1 MNKIKQM
8 NLKDKIVIITG
19 AGSGIGAAT
28 AKLFGSHGGRV
39 IVSDINFKNAQKVAD
54 EIKEN
59 GGMATAVKTD
69 VTDVEDV
76 KALVSNVVAEHG
88 RLDIMVNN
96 AGIGGANQKR
106 TAEHTHD
113 DWHNVIAVNQTGVFY
128 CMQVALQQMT
138 KQGHGAIINVASLAG
153 LKASTNNL
161 SYSASK
167 FAVVGMTKSA
177 ALEYG
182 HKNIRINA
190 VCPGYTHSALLSQLL
205 STREDMGEILK
216 KFTPM
221 GRFGEADEIAEGIC
235 WLASDSSKFITGQTL
250 TLDGGISL

>member
-1 MNKIKQM
+1 M

-28 AKLFGSHGGRV
+28 AKLFAKHGARV
-39 IVSDINFKNAQKVAD
+39 VAADIDLKNAQKVAD
-54 EIKEN
+54 EIKET
-59 GGMATAVKTD
+59 GGNASAIKTD
-69 VTDVEDV
+69 VTIFEDVEE
-76 KALVSNVVAEHG
+76 LVSNVIEEYD
-88 RLDIMVNN
+88 RLDVMINN
-96 AGIGGANQKR
+96 AGIGGANQKK

-128 CMQVALQQMT
+128 CMQVALKQMT
-138 KQGHGAIINVASLAG
+138 KQGYGAIVNVASLAG
-153 LKASTNNL
+153 LKASRNNL

-190 VCPGYTHSALLSQLL
+190 VCPGYTHSALLNQLL
-205 STREDMGEILK
+205 ASKDDMGDILK
-216 KFTPM
+216 RYIPM

-235 WLASDSSKFITGQTL
+235 WLASENSKFITGQTL

>member
-1 MNKIKQM
+1 MS
-8 NLKDKIVIITG
+8 LKDKIVIITG

-28 AKLFGSHGGRV
+28 AKLFGKQGARV
-39 IVSDINFKNAQKVAD
+39 VVSDLNLKNAQKIAHQV
-54 EIKEN
+54 KEA
-59 GGMATAVKTD
+59 GGMASAVKTD
-69 VTDVEDV
+69 VTIFEDVET
-76 KALVSNVVAEHG
+76 LVTSTVAEFG
-88 RLDIMVNN
+88 KLDIMVNN
-96 AGIGGANQKR
+96 AGIGGANQKK

-128 CMQVALQQMT
+128 CMQVALLQMT
-138 KQGHGAIINVASLAG
+138 KQGYGAIVNVASLAG

-205 STREDMGEILK
+205 SSRDDMGDILK
-216 KFTPM
+216 RYIPM
-221 GRFGEADEIAEGIC
+221 GRFGEAEEIAEGIC